1 MKMYRINLTVAVASA
16 LALAACTPKDSA
28 IGFEQYSYADSTAH
42 SFLNMEVELPLAEGK
57 ASRAV
62 RSVLIDQ
69 MDQSLSHAD
78 TYEEERAFPR
88 FSGDEDDTDALM
100 AYYEERTLRHIGEL
114 SQSDFEDRERAIR
127 GNAGLSPAEKSRLIA
142 ESPKWAYE
150 YKLEKIGETDRYLVF
165 NSQDLVYMG
174 GAHGGIVGAGAL
186 TFDKADGHQ
195 VTPVLRPDCV
205 EDIQPLLVRGLLEYF
220 KDEEVELSEEGLFE
234 ILMLEQERQVPLPA
248 WDPYPTA
255 DGLVFTYQQYEIAS
269 YAAGMPQFVVPFAE
283 VREFLSA
290 DAEKVFGL
298 QQ

>member
-1 MKMYRINLTVAVASA
+1 MYRINLTIAVAAA
-16 LALAACTPKDSA
+16 LGLAACTPKGSA
-28 IGFEQYSYADSTAH
+28 IGFEQYNYADSTAH
-42 SFLNMEVELPLAEGK
+42 SYLTLAVELPVAEGK
-57 ASRAV
+57 AARAV
-62 RSVLIDQ
+62 RAALIEQ

-127 GNAGLSPAEKSRLIA
+127 GNAELSPSEKSTLIA
-142 ESPKWAYE
+142 DSPKWAYD
-150 YKLEKIGETDRYLVF
+150 YTLEKIGETDRYLVF
-165 NSQDLVYMG
+165 NSRDYVYMG

-205 EDIQPLLVRGLLEYF
+205 EDIQPLLVRGLLDYF
-220 KDEEVELSEEGLFE
+220 KEEEVEMSEDGLFE
-234 ILMLEQERQVPLPA
+234 ILMLEQERQIPLPA
-248 WDPYPTA
+248 WDPFPTEA
-255 DGLVFTYQQYEIAS
+255 GLVFTYQQYEIAS
-269 YAAGMPQFVVPFAE
+269 YAAGMPQFVVPFAD
-283 VREFLSA
+283 VRAFLSA

-298 QQ
+298 QP